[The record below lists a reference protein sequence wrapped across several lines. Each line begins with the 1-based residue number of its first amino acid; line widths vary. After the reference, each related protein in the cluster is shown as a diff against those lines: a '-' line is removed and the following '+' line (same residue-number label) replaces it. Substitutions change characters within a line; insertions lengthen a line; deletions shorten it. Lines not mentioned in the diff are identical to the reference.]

1 MAATKSVKLL
11 TAACLAEF
19 LAMLLFVVFAC
30 GTAMGID
37 GNRGQQGDSET
48 GMTSKLPSWIIM
60 LSLAFGL
67 TITVLVYSTAHIS
80 GGHVNCAVTWGL
92 VLTGNCPIIEG
103 IAYFFSQMLGSLC
116 GAFILLALYPTS
128 MDMTKGVGS
137 NGLAEGWHSGN
148 ALLGEIMGTFL
159 LMMAVLQTACN
170 PDSESIRAQ
179 APVAIGFA
187 VFMAHAVLLPID
199 GCSINPTR
207 SFGPAVAAKIRYGGE
222 SEAFKSMWIFWVG
235 PIIGASLAAL
245 VYKVFRALA
254 DTPATGK
261 GQLEENEVADQAT
274 V

>member
-103 IAYFFSQMLGSLC
+103 VAYFFSQMLGSLC
-116 GAFILLALYPTS
+116 GAFILLAIYPAS

-137 NGLAEGWHSGN
+137 NGLAEGWYTGN

-170 PDSESIRAQ
+170 PDSASIRAQ

-207 SFGPAVAAKIRYGGE
+207 SFGPAVAAKIRYGDE
-222 SEAFKSMWIFWVG
+222 SEAFKHMWIFWVG

-245 VYKVFRALA
+245 VYKAFRALA
-254 DTPATGK
+254 DAPATGK
-261 GQLEENEVADQAT
+261 GQQEENEVADKAT